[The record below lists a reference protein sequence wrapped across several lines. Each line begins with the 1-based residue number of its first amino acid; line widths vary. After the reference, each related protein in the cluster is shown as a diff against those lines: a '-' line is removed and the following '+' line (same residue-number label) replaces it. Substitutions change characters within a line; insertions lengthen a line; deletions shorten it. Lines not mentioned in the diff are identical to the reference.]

1 MINVGIR
8 VIETGIIN
16 VAIITKKEC
25 DGLDKRNRAK
35 EYAAIEWKDHDDEET
50 GWFQQWQCY
59 PKKHLPPVS
68 TVDASRLVVF
78 ARNVLQSC
86 DEDDISLA
94 LDLL

>member
-16 VAIITKKEC
+16 VAIIIKKEC

-50 GWFQQWQCY
+50 GW
-59 PKKHLPPVS
+59 LVS
-68 TVDASRLVVF
+68 AMAVLSEKTF
-78 ARNVLQSC
+78 ATC
-86 DEDDISLA
+86 
-94 LDLL
+94 